1 MRNDIAISLEELLGK
16 AYTDAVSQ
24 AAVTLLDVEPEIARR
39 CVEDKV
45 EFFPESYVEKIDS
58 LLDKVGQKVTEPFKG
73 DMEERPP
80 SRLPEPPIMLPAP
93 SQGLDTTGWDRTA
106 GCM

>member
-45 EFFPESYVEKIDS
+45 EFFQSPTWRK
-58 LLDKVGQKVTEPFKG
+58 LTACWTK
-73 DMEERPP
+73 
-80 SRLPEPPIMLPAP
+80 
-93 SQGLDTTGWDRTA
+93 WDRK
-106 GCM
+106 